1 MRLVEKVTCPA
12 CSSIVLAVVD
22 FTDGP
27 DPAPSGLTCPDCRH
41 QWRPDHQIGL
51 GRGHLLKD

>member
-12 CSSIVLAVVD
+12 CSGIVLGLVD

-27 DPAPSGLTCPDCRH
+27 DPVPSGLTCPDCRH
-41 QWRPDHQIGL
+41 QWQSDHQIGL
-51 GRGHLLKD
+51 GRGHLIKD